1 MNEVSAL
8 TIAAEPPPRILSSA
22 ERRLARM
29 RFLSRLLD
37 TAILLPGGYRIGLD
51 PVIGLVPGVGDFLG
65 GTLSVWLIYDAA
77 RLGIS
82 KRTLVRMAINVI
94 FDTAAGSVPVVG
106 DVLDAVWKSNARNMR
121 LVEAEYRPGQG
132 ERSFAR
138 IGLTI
143 LTILFATY
151 AAFFTALYFI
161 FKAVLSLFH

>member
-1 MNEVSAL
+1 MNQASAL
-8 TIAAEPPPRILSSA
+8 TIVAEPVPQISSRA

-29 RFLSRLLD
+29 RLLSRLLD

-51 PVIGLVPGVGDFLG
+51 PIIGLLPGFGDFVG

-82 KRTLVRMAINVI
+82 KRTLTRMAINVI
-94 FDTAAGSVPVVG
+94 FDTAAGSVPVIG

-121 LVEAEYRPGQG
+121 LVEAEYKPGQG

-138 IGLTI
+138 IGLAM
-143 LTILFATY
+143 LLILFATY
-151 AAFFTALYFI
+151 GAFIAAAYYVI
-161 FKAVLSLFH
+161 KAVLALFH

>member
-1 MNEVSAL
+1 MNQVSAL
-8 TIAAEPPPRILSSA
+8 TIPAERPDRVSTPA

-51 PVIGLVPGVGDFLG
+51 PLIGLLPGLGDFIG

-82 KRTLVRMAINVI
+82 KRTLVRMAINVL

-121 LVEAEYRPGQG
+121 LVEAEYKAGQN

-138 IGLTI
+138 IGLSI
-143 LTILFATY
+143 VLVLFATY
-151 AAFFTALYFI
+151 AALFAALYFV
-161 FKAVLSLFH
+161 FKALLSLFH